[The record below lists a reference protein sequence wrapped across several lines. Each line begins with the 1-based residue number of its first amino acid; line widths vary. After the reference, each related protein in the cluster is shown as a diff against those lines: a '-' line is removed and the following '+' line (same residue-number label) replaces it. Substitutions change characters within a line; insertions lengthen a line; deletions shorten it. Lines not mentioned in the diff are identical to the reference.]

1 MAGTLP
7 SPVAGP
13 GSTIAR
19 PSSFRRVTVA
29 ADRGSRLA
37 SSSWSS
43 GNRKSKFSNATGAAS
58 AKPRST
64 SAARSARASWA
75 SRSWSGVADEPCAT
89 RGIAGGSHTT
99 QAPAMPRWSV
109 FGNQPAQQR
118 LGGPDDQLTVVGD
131 HHVVAALVVG
141 PVVAEVVGDQGGREP
156 GADHDQVPL
165 PPQRIVGGQVGPPD
179 PGGRGDRHA
188 VAEGAGERR
197 PGGQELVPAL

>member
-43 GNRKSKFSNATGAAS
+43 GNRKSKFSRATGAAS
-58 AKPRST
+58 ANPRAT
-64 SAARSARASWA
+64 SPARSARASWA
-75 SRSWSGVADEPCAT
+75 SRTWSGVADDPCAT
-89 RGIAGGSHTT
+89 RGIAGGSHTS

-109 FGNQPAQQR
+109 LGNQPAQQR
-118 LGGPDDQLTVVGD
+118 LGGPDDQLAVVGD
-131 HHVVAALVVG
+131 HDVVAALV
-141 PVVAEVVGDQGGREP
+141 
-156 GADHDQVPL
+156 
-165 PPQRIVGGQVGPPD
+165 PPQRVVGGKVGAPD
-179 PGGRGDRHA
+179 PGDRGDRHA

-197 PGGQELVPAL
+197 PSGQELVPALGRRGELAG